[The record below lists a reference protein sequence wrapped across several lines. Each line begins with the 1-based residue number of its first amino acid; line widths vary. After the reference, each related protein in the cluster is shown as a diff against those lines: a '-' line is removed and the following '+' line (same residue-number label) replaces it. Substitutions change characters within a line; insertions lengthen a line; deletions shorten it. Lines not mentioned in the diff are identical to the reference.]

1 MIELR
6 KFQRPL
12 ATPQS
17 GALNFEHASLT
28 LLARYQAQGK
38 PTANLSIH
46 SEWRDPVALRCTRS
60 LQGAYC
66 HG

>member
-6 KFQRPL
+6 KFQRTL
-12 ATPQS
+12 VTPQS
-17 GALNFEHASLT
+17 GTLNFEHASLT

-38 PTANLSIH
+38 PTANLSIY
-46 SEWRDPVALRCTRS
+46 SEWRDPVALRYSRS